1 MPRCVS
7 KHANRLTTCCC
18 SMPEN
23 CGLMPWWASDTRV
36 PRWVVRVRLRKFYA
50 TARQSSFSPRSRSS
64 GAIRPLST
72 CRRSEG
78 NMVRSWLIS
87 VTTCLLSIPLVAQEP
102 VRPAVTGRWDLTIV
116 TNAGRRAP
124 SWLEVQWSGNRV
136 LVGQFV
142 GVVGSVR
149 PISQRGGNFVTDGTY
164 GDFKLHL
171 EFRYPPS
178 GNSGVYLR
186 GRYEAQIEDSTGR
199 ETSTGGLGA
208 IYGFLIPNEN
218 AAKGAGEW
226 QTYDI
231 TLIGRI
237 VTVVLN
243 GHQVICRATIP
254 GITGGALDSYEE
266 KPGPIMLQGDHGPV
280 EYRNIV
286 LTTAR

>member
-72 CRRSEG
+72 CRGSEG

-124 SWLEVQWSGNRV
+124 SWLEVQWSGDRV
-136 LVGQFV
+136 LVGQMV

-149 PISQRGGNFVTDGTY
+149 PISRLDFANDTLRWALPPQWEGGSGDFQFAGVFRGDSLAGSLTTSDGRQLAWSAHRAPALARKGPVTWGVPMRLFTGRDVMGWHVVGGENQWKAVGGVLTNTHAGGNLVSDPVF
-164 GDFKLHL
+164 GDFK
-171 EFRYPPS
+171 
-178 GNSGVYLR
+178 
-186 GRYEAQIEDSTGR
+186 
-199 ETSTGGLGA
+199 
-208 IYGFLIPNEN
+208 
-218 AAKGAGEW
+218 
-226 QTYDI
+226 
-231 TLIGRI
+231 
-237 VTVVLN
+237 
-243 GHQVICRATIP
+243 
-254 GITGGALDSYEE
+254 
-266 KPGPIMLQGDHGPV
+266 
-280 EYRNIV
+280 
-286 LTTAR
+286 